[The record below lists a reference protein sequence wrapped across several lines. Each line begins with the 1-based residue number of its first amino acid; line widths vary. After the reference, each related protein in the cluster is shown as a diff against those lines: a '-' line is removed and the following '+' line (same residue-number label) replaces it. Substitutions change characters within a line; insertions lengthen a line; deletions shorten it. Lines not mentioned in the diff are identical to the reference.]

1 MARPGQRTARA
12 SPQRPAAGVGLLN
25 NICKQKSSLLPG
37 LPLPLTDLVL
47 TAPATAPFP
56 QSLSPRRLPPGR
68 SYSYRRTHGV
78 KPRGHLSCIGDGVK
92 CIAEMLFIEY
102 KHLLRQKLLDEILF
116 IIEKPKEPKQTAY
129 CTPVVYCIVSLLK
142 AMG

>member
-37 LPLPLTDLVL
+37 LPLPLTDLVF

-78 KPRGHLSCIGDGVK
+78 KPRGDLSCIGNGVK
-92 CIAEMLFIEY
+92 CLAEMLFIEY

-116 IIEKPKEPKQTAY
+116 IIEKSKEPKQN
-129 CTPVVYCIVSLLK
+129 SLLHPRSLLYRK
-142 AMG
+142 PS